1 MFARW
6 NAGGEGGDADAGAPQ
21 PTKEDGETR

>member
-1 MFARW
+1 MER
-6 NAGGEGGDADAGAPQ
+6 GGEGGDADAGAPQ